1 MFLLHSRKV
10 PFNSTFF
17 FLNLSSQQIYAQ
29 FSERLK
35 AKGNAK
41 DSKFFIKPYQT
52 IILINLSNLFNT
64 FIVCKICRIPYSL

>member
-29 FSERLK
+29 FSEGLK
-35 AKGNAK
+35 AKLREMQK
-41 DSKFFIKPYQT
+41 
-52 IILINLSNLFNT
+52 
-64 FIVCKICRIPYSL
+64 IVNFS